1 MEYFQMKRG
10 DTSPVLRFALKPT
23 ALDLSG
29 ATVRFQMR
37 TKTRVLVLD
46 ELAEVESDLPPV
58 VRYRWRPED
67 TAEPGSFEAEF
78 KVTYADGGIE
88 TFPNTTFIFIHILED
103 VR

>member
-23 ALDLSG
+23 TLDISG

-37 TKTRVLVLD
+37 TKTRTLVID
-46 ELAEVESDLPPV
+46 ELAEVVSDLPPV
-58 VRYRWRPED
+58 IQYAWQEAD
-67 TAEPGSFEAEF
+67 TATAGSFEAEF

-88 TFPNTTFIFIHILED
+88 TFPNTTFIFIQILED